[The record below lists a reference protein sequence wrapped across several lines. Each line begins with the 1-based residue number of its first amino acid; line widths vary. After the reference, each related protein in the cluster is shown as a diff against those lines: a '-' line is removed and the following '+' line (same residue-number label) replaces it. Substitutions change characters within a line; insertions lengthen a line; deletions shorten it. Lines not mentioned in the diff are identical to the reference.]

1 MSPQIPQTKFV
12 SRDGHIQVY
21 VGGKHVGH
29 IAGYKD
35 NYRLRLLNNRSVG
48 LWTYCDDARR
58 AIRVNTAKILEVAAL
73 PPEQAAA

>member
-1 MSPQIPQTKFV
+1 MSRQTSRTRFV

-21 VGGKHVGH
+21 IDDTHVGC

>member
-1 MSPQIPQTKFV
+1 MSSQATKFI
-12 SRDGHIQVY
+12 SRDGHVQVY

-35 NYRLRLLNNRSVG
+35 NYRLRLLNGRSVG

-58 AIRVNTAKILEVAAL
+58 GIRVNTAKILEQAEL
-73 PPEQAAA
+73 PTLEQGA